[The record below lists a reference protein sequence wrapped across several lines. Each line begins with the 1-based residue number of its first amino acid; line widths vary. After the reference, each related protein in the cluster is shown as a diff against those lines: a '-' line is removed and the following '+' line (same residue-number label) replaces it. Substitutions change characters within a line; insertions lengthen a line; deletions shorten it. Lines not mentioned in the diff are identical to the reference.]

1 MSSITITAGYRTGK
15 RQISSLLENALNRE
29 KKILQTALQ
38 RTLAKLQDFEKRY
51 NLTSAEFFE
60 RYQTGKTDDRNDFVD
75 WAGEY
80 QIFQS
85 INEKIQA
92 LEELTIEYH

>member
-1 MSSITITAGYRTGK
+1 MSSISVSSGSMTGK
-15 RQISSLLENALNRE
+15 KQISNLIETALNRE
-29 KKILQTALQ
+29 KKILQTALR

-60 RYQTGKTDDRNDFVD
+60 RYQSGKTDDRNDFVD

-80 QIFQS
+80 HIFQS
-85 INEKIQA
+85 IDEKIQA
-92 LEELTIEYH
+92 LEELTIEYN